1 MKKVSMALLF
11 ALTTIGF
18 YSCGT
23 SNAETQNTTKTS
35 EVKIDE
41 KKDELVVAHQRDEIE
56 GSDYYSMSEPLFVK
70 EGKDGFSIVLSL
82 KQKQGKIVYNDIMVN
97 ASKVGACHENTI
109 IYVLFEDG
117 TKTQLKQWNDFNC
130 DGNVYLDLNHKELK
144 KLNKPM
150 KAIKLVNGRDYESF
164 EKTFTEDFDKNYFV
178 NVIKALETQKIIE
191 VKELPTY

>member
-1 MKKVSMALLF
+1 MKKLLVLTMVSVTLF
-11 ALTTIGF
+11 
-18 YSCGT
+18 SCG
-23 SNAETQNTTKTS
+23 SNSTNSSTKTDITKA
-35 EVKIDE
+35 EVSKPIE
-41 KKDELVVAHQRDEIE
+41 ELTIAHQRDEIE

-70 EGKDGFSIVLSL
+70 EGKDGFSMVLSL
-82 KQKQGKIVYNDIMVN
+82 KQKQGKIVYNDIIVN
-97 ASKVGACHENTI
+97 ASKIGSCHENTI

-144 KLNKPM
+144 KLNKPI

-178 NVIKALETQKIIE
+178 NVIKALENQKVIE